1 MIRTDSQDIELKSTL
16 SLWSIPAKAEIQVLF
31 PQASL
36 DAPPEFILSRP
47 QAGMTDLRFA

>member
-1 MIRTDSQDIELKSTL
+1 MVN
-16 SLWSIPAKAEIQVLF
+16 PAKAEIQVLF